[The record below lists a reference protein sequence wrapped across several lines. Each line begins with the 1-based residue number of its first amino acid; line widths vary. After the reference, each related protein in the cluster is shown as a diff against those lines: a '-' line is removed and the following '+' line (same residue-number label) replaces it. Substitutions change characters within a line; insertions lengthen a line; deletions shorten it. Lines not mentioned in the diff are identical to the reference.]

1 MVKNYNIILIMLSVF
16 VNIFIFEMSVFFNIC
31 IEYFLILNILKIYF
45 DNIFDTWNEY
55 FWCTIYFKSIKY

>member
-45 DNIFDTWNEY
+45 DNIFDT
-55 FWCTIYFKSIKY
+55 